1 MMTQLSVPKIFRR
14 PQAEPIYD
22 AQFLLWLENPKV
34 ERTPLL
40 RGSYFVLFFYFG
52 HFIIVLLVR
61 RENKQGWN
69 HCIEAYLLTRCGSN
83 TCSS

>member
-40 RGSYFVLFFYFG
+40 RGSYFVLFF
-52 HFIIVLLVR
+52 FILV
-61 RENKQGWN
+61 
-69 HCIEAYLLTRCGSN
+69 IL
-83 TCSS
+83 